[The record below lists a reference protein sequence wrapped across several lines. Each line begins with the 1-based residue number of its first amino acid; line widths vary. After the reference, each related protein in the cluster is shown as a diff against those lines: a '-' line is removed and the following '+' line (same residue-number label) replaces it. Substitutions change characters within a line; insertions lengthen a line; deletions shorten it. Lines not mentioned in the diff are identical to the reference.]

1 MTEDKMDILL
11 IELEHY
17 RRLWKTLEDLETLL
31 YGIRDLNEEIG
42 STTTNKR

>member
-1 MTEDKMDILL
+1 MTEDKVDMLL

-31 YGIRDLNEEIG
+31 WSIKDLNDEIG
-42 STTTNKR
+42 STTSSR

>member
-1 MTEDKMDILL
+1 MTEDKVDILL

-31 YGIRDLNEEIG
+31 WSIRDLNDEIG
-42 STTTNKR
+42 STTTSKR

>member
-1 MTEDKMDILL
+1 MTEHEADILL

-31 YGIRDLNEEIG
+31 WSIKDLNDEMG
-42 STTTNKR
+42 STTTSSR

>member
-1 MTEDKMDILL
+1 MTEHEVDTLL

-31 YGIRDLNEEIG
+31 WSIKELNDEVGTMIQ
-42 STTTNKR
+42 

>member
-1 MTEDKMDILL
+1 MDDKVDILL

-31 YGIRDLNEEIG
+31 WSIRDLNDEIG
-42 STTTNKR
+42 STTTSSRR

>member
-1 MTEDKMDILL
+1 MTEDNVDMLL

-31 YGIRDLNEEIG
+31 WSIRDLNDEIG
-42 STTTNKR
+42 STTTSKR